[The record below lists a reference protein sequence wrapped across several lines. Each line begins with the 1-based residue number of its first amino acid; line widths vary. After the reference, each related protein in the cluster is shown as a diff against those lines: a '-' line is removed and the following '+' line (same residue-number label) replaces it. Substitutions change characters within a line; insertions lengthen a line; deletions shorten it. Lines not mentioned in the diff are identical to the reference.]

1 MSSKSHIIIS
11 IKLAVSIFNK
21 EIKIFSLFTNNNKTL
36 LLLLENQY

>member
-1 MSSKSHIIIS
+1 MSSESHIIIS
-11 IKLAVSIFNK
+11 IKLVVSIFNK